1 MRALNPKS
9 IKEDLDGLISELI
22 GRGICDDA
30 NFSAVRSYG
39 NQADVTFS
47 GSEHISI
54 ALGDIEYAE
63 IYSELADKRSYN
75 MKLVDGALVQLMYRI
90 KNNALMQHRLS
101 FYPSPSLLPFQDDPD
116 SYMRDDLF
124 LEIVQRRIVPFP
136 LRFDFDARDGVY
148 ADVAHPKS
156 HLTLGDVKGC
166 RIPVSA
172 PLTPRWFVEF
182 ILRNFYQTEHH
193 DFVRGLPRHRIKL
206 PASITANEENLMHMV
221 VPYQVVR

>member
-22 GRGICDDA
+22 GKGICDDA

-75 MKLVDGALVQLMYRI
+75 MKLVAYSRP
-90 KNNALMQHRLS
+90 RL
-101 FYPSPSLLPFQDDPD
+101 PLIPDEACHPFHAKAATD
-116 SYMRDDLF
+116 ST
-124 LEIVQRRIVPFP
+124 
-136 LRFDFDARDGVY
+136 A
-148 ADVAHPKS
+148 
-156 HLTLGDVKGC
+156 
-166 RIPVSA
+166 
-172 PLTPRWFVEF
+172 
-182 ILRNFYQTEHH
+182 
-193 DFVRGLPRHRIKL
+193 KL
-206 PASITANEENLMHMV
+206 PPWQAA
-221 VPYQVVR
+221 